1 MYIVVYVAASSAF
14 DRVHYGKLFNILLY
28 KKVPFVIIRLL
39 LDAYIR
45 QEARVIWNSC
55 KSQYFRVKNG
65 VKQGGVISPILFN
78 LYIDRLLL
86 CLQRSGLGCH
96 ISNTYMGA
104 LSYADDITLIS
115 PSLYGSNRM
124 LDICN
129 KFAIDN
135 FIIFNSKKTICIK
148 YGEDVRVSEQV
159 LMNGRL
165 LSWHS
170 EVRHLGNFFIIG
182 CVILQIVI
190 RKLLISLVSSINFTV
205 ILAIYKLM
213 F

>member
-1 MYIVVYVAASSAF
+1 MVNYLIF
-14 DRVHYGKLFNILLY
+14 
-28 KKVPFVIIRLL
+28 IIQKSTLCNNSFL

-55 KSQYFRVKNG
+55 KSQWFRVKNG

-104 LSYADDITLIS
+104 LSYTDDIKLIS
-115 PSLYGSNRM
+115 PSLYGLNRM
-124 LDICN
+124 LGICN

-135 FIIFNSKKTICIK
+135 FIIFNSKKIICIK

-159 LMNGRL
+159 FMNG
-165 LSWHS
+165 
-170 EVRHLGNFFIIG
+170 
-182 CVILQIVI
+182 IL
-190 RKLLISLVSSINFTV
+190 
-205 ILAIYKLM
+205 
-213 F
+213 

>member
-1 MYIVVYVAASSAF
+1 M
-14 DRVHYGKLFNILLY
+14 FNILLY
-28 KKVPFVIIRLL
+28 KKVPFVIIRFL

-45 QEARVIWNSC
+45 QESRVIWNSC

-65 VKQGGVISPILFN
+65 VKQGGVISPILFY

-104 LSYADDITLIS
+104 LSYADDITLIIWIKS
-115 PSLYGSNRM
+115 YVRYM
-124 LDICN
+124 
-129 KFAIDN
+129 FY
-135 FIIFNSKKTICIK
+135 IIFNSKKTICIK

-159 LMNGRL
+159 FMSGRL

-170 EVRHLGNFFIIG
+170 EVRHLDNSFNNRLCNSTDSNQKASHFIGQFNKLYSNFG
-182 CVILQIVI
+182 YLQTNVLSNLF
-190 RKLLISLVSSINFTV
+190 KSYCCSFFGSFLWLYNSNGF
-205 ILAIYKLM
+205 
-213 F
+213 

>member
-1 MYIVVYVAASSAF
+1 M
-14 DRVHYGKLFNILLY
+14 FNILLY
-28 KKVPFVIIRLL
+28 KKVPFVIIYFL

-65 VKQGGVISPILFN
+65 VKQGGVISQILFN

-115 PSLYGSNRM
+115 PSLYGLNRM
-124 LDICN
+124 SDICN
-129 KFAIDN
+129 NNNNNIYLKSNIQCTYRYEFSGLYNNNI
-135 FIIFNSKKTICIK
+135 
-148 YGEDVRVSEQV
+148 Q
-159 LMNGRL
+159 
-165 LSWHS
+165 
-170 EVRHLGNFFIIG
+170 
-182 CVILQIVI
+182 LQ
-190 RKLLISLVSSINFTV
+190 
-205 ILAIYKLM
+205 
-213 F
+213 

>member
-1 MYIVVYVAASSAF
+1 M
-14 DRVHYGKLFNILLY
+14 
-28 KKVPFVIIRLL
+28 
-39 LDAYIR
+39 
-45 QEARVIWNSC
+45 
-55 KSQYFRVKNG
+55 
-65 VKQGGVISPILFN
+65 
-78 LYIDRLLL
+78 
-86 CLQRSGLGCH
+86 QRSGLGCH

-115 PSLYGSNRM
+115 PSVYGLNRM

-135 FIIFNSKKTICIK
+135 FIIFNSKKTVCIK

-159 LMNGRL
+159 FMNGRL

-170 EVRHLGNFFIIG
+170 EVRRLGVFFSIIG

-190 RKLLISLVSSINFTV
+190 RKLLISLVSSINLTV

>member
-1 MYIVVYVAASSAF
+1 MELI
-14 DRVHYGKLFNILLY
+14 
-28 KKVPFVIIRLL
+28 
-39 LDAYIR
+39 
-45 QEARVIWNSC
+45 
-55 KSQYFRVKNG
+55 
-65 VKQGGVISPILFN
+65 KQGGVISPILFY

-115 PSLYGSNRM
+115 PSLYGLNRM

-159 LMNGRL
+159 FMNGRL

-170 EVRHLGNFFIIG
+170 EVRHLGNFFNNRL
-182 CVILQIVI
+182 CN
-190 RKLLISLVSSINFTV
+190 SSV
-205 ILAIYKLM
+205 
-213 F
+213 

>member
-1 MYIVVYVAASSAF
+1 MLAFRIDKIFLYILNVV
-14 DRVHYGKLFNILLY
+14 RQRL
-28 KKVPFVIIRLL
+28 IIRFL
-39 LDAYIR
+39 LDAHIR

-55 KSQYFRVKNG
+55 KSQYVRVKNG
-65 VKQGGVISPILFN
+65 VKQGRVISQIVFN

-86 CLQRSGLGCH
+86 CLQRSGLRCH
-96 ISNTYMGA
+96 INNTYMGA

-115 PSLYGSNRM
+115 PSLYGLNRM
-124 LDICN
+124 LDICDT
-129 KFAIDN
+129 FAIDN
-135 FIIFNSKKTICIK
+135 FIIFNRKKTICIK

-159 LMNGRL
+159 FMNRSL
-165 LSWHS
+165 LSWNS
-170 EVRHLGNFFIIG
+170 EVRHLGTIFSIIG

-190 RKLLISLVSSINFTV
+190 IKLLISLVSPINFTV